1 MNKLPAELM
10 ELMNVAHTRMSPAHL
25 QCNSQVEVFNN
36 TVKKYL
42 SSFVDKTALNWE
54 TFLPALLLRYNT
66 SYYSTIATTPFK
78 LLFGEKALLPSFP
91 NKEIEKILYG
101 ETTAAEQFN
110 LQLTKIKKN
119 R

>member
-54 TFLPALLLRYNT
+54 KF
-66 SYYSTIATTPFK
+66 YSSPIA
-78 LLFGEKALLPSFP
+78 
-91 NKEIEKILYG
+91 EIQY
-101 ETTAAEQFN
+101 
-110 LQLTKIKKN
+110 QLSLIVLKV
-119 R
+119 